1 MRALESEPQRRYESA
16 AQLAEDVR
24 RYLDHE
30 PVRARPPTFRYRAV
44 RFTRRNRVPVAAA
57 AAVFLALSTGLAV
70 SLYEARIASARL
82 RQIRTMAGS
91 EMEFACVAR

>member
-70 SLYEARIASARL
+70 SGARFARWPGARWNSPASR
-82 RQIRTMAGS
+82 GS
-91 EMEFACVAR
+91 PSLPSS